1 MVSIKK
7 SALVL
12 YSREEMFALVDNV
25 EEYENFLPW
34 CGGTEIIKNPIKL
47 QKHQLKLIIMGLNKP
62 SPQRTIKPFL
72 KKW

>member
-34 CGGTEIIKNPIKL
+34 CGGTEVIEKSNNITKA
-47 QKHQLKLIIMGLNKP
+47 
-62 SPQRTIKPFL
+62 
-72 KKW
+72 